1 MQQEWQKEKFLNF
14 EMNRKLVLLSGLIS
28 FFLSFGGCSYKLGY
42 PGTFDGY
49 LYLIVR
55 NDSLAPQ
62 LGPLVEQQV
71 RKNLVNSK
79 NFTVTNSREK
89 ADFILE
95 IILKS
100 YDTSPESFRS
110 DDTLLASGFG
120 MSVLADVEISSNDNS
135 QEYSETV
142 KGSASVTRT
151 QVSTLPLKD
160 QAMQSLAEDLANQVS
175 LSLLNANL

>member
-1 MQQEWQKEKFLNF
+1 
-14 EMNRKLVLLSGLIS
+14 MNKKPVLFSGLTVLLMVFSC
-28 FFLSFGGCSYKLGY
+28 CSYKLGN
-42 PGTFDGY
+42 PGAFDGY
-49 LYLIVR
+49 LYLIVS
-55 NDSLAPQ
+55 NDSFAPQ

-71 RKNLVNSK
+71 RKKFLDSK
-79 NFTVTNSREK
+79 KFMVTNSPQM
-89 ADFILE
+89 ADFTLE
-95 IILKS
+95 VTLKS

-110 DDTLLASGFG
+110 DDTLFASGFG

-135 QEYSETV
+135 QEYNETV

-175 LSLLNANL
+175 LSLLNAGL